1 LFILEDLRGSS
12 CAVTERALKITYPD
26 LPVARRRDEILEA
39 MRASQVVVVV
49 GETGSGK
56 TTQLPKMAVELARE
70 MGLEG
75 RIGCTQPRRLA
86 ATSVAR
92 RVAEELKVEVGK
104 EVGWQVRFTEVCSK
118 DTVVKFMTDGILLAE
133 TQGDFSLKQYDT
145 IIIDEAHERSLNID
159 FLLGYLKRL
168 VKKRRDLRVIISSA
182 TLDAGRFSE
191 FFENCPVVQVEGRT
205 FPVEDVFLPG
215 FEGERLRD
223 HVVRGVEY
231 VTDLDPDGDVLVFL
245 PGEREIRECADMIEG
260 QGFFNTEAVPVF
272 ARLSLA
278 EQERVFQA
286 SGRRRVFLA
295 TNVAETSLT
304 IPGVVSV
311 VDSGMAR
318 VSRFSPQRQVQSLQI
333 EMISQASARQRR
345 GRCGRVREGICV
357 KLYDEETLALAS
369 EFTDPE
375 IRRSALSG
383 VILRMLSLKLGDV
396 REFPFIDPPGPKAVN
411 EGWATLEEVGAV
423 PTNAQRRTSNAEG
436 PSVGVEG
443 GEKSAHSA
451 SKTEGRVGRGKKG
464 GDSALTEIGW
474 TLAKLPLDPR
484 LGRMLVE
491 SERRGVF
498 EEVLI
503 IVSGLSAMDIRERPQ
518 GKEDR
523 ADERQKEFLD
533 QKSDFG
539 VFLNLWNGIES
550 FRGENGKLKNSQ
562 LRKWCEGHFLSFRR
576 VREWLGIY
584 AELRRSFRKQGVKE
598 KAIATAADVYAE
610 VHKSVLTGI
619 PRQIGVWDKEKK
631 IYHSVGNRQ
640 FAVFPGSGLFKSK
653 RALWVL
659 GFELVETSRLW
670 ARKVAEIDPTWLEE
684 VVPHLCRSR
693 YHSPYWNE
701 QQGAV
706 YGTEDVI
713 LGGLTVVEGR
723 RVFFGRVNPKAA
735 FEVFVREALVEG
747 KMRRGNAV
755 SQNLAWVKEQIFA
768 GERKLR
774 RVGYLWNE
782 AAAYDFF
789 FERLPATTNTTNDFH
804 KLTETAAEAGKLMV
818 RFSDLIWEEGL
829 EDRLRLFPDMVE
841 HAGRKW
847 RVNYVSDLEADDDG
861 LTFEVGI
868 DELVRFPEYLLSW
881 GVPGILE
888 DRVELLI
895 RSLPKDWR
903 RECQPVAEKV
913 SGFLTEW
920 ENWEPQGRLEVALL
934 DYLREQVGRN
944 SLEGLEPERL
954 PIHLRPK
961 VRVRDEKGEVMA
973 FGEDVQLIKEKLA
986 AELRARREAAAN
998 EEWEMTGGEVWSF
1011 DEVPV
1016 EVDGIFPGLVD
1027 EGETVGMRA
1036 FLDREEAEESH
1047 RAGVARLFMLEH
1059 AEHGQYV
1066 RKNFPMQM
1074 AGRFLLPLLP
1084 EGTLQDLVFVAAEGG
1099 MAKVARDEEG
1109 FTEASKLGR
1118 GEWFA
1123 CAEKVAE
1130 AMEGM
1135 ADADG
1140 RVREWM
1146 EANRKDRHLGEV
1158 VRQFEEQR
1166 AWLLRGGFG
1175 WKSGYERM
1183 KRYQRYFF
1191 GMEERIHR
1199 LEAQPL
1205 LRDEEKQDQFL
1216 PLWEAWLIL
1225 WHERPEA
1232 ARLWEIGWMLE
1243 EWRLQLFAP
1252 GVPHVGKVSA
1262 KRIEKAL
1269 GI

>member
-1 LFILEDLRGSS
+1 MRGSES
-12 CAVTERALKITYPD
+12 RFTSSGLIISYPD
-26 LPVARRRDEILEA
+26 LPVARRRDEILDA

-70 MGLEG
+70 MGFEG

-92 RVAEELKVEVGK
+92 RVAEECKVEVGK

-118 DTVVKFMTDGILLAE
+118 ETVVKFMTDGILLAE
-133 TQGDFSLKQYDT
+133 TQGDREMRQYDT

-168 VKKRRDLRVIISSA
+168 VRRRKDLRVVISSA

-191 FFENCPVVQVEGRT
+191 FFGNCPVVEVEGRT

-215 FEGERLRD
+215 GEGESLRE

-231 VTDLDPDGDVLVFL
+231 VTDLDPEGDVLVFL
-245 PGEREIRECADMIEG
+245 PGEREIRECADLIEG

-278 EQERVFQA
+278 EQERVFHP

-304 IPGVVSV
+304 IPGIVSV

-318 VSRFSPQRQVQSLQI
+318 VSRFSPTRQVQSLQI

-357 KLYDEETLALAS
+357 KLYDEETFEMAS

-396 REFPFIDPPGPKAVN
+396 REFPFIDPPGPRAVN

-423 PTNAQRRTSNAEG
+423 ES
-436 PSVGVEG
+436 
-443 GEKSAHSA
+443 
-451 SKTEGRVGRGKKG
+451 EGRTPNSGRRKSNG
-464 GDSALTEIGW
+464 GGRFALTDTGW

-503 IVSGLSAMDIRERPQ
+503 IVSGLSAMDVRERPQ
-518 GKEDR
+518 GKEER
-523 ADERQKEFLD
+523 ADERQKEFID

-539 VFLNLWNGIES
+539 VFLNLWKGIQE
-550 FRGENGKLKNSQ
+550 FRGETGKLRSNQ
-562 LRKWCEGHFLSFRR
+562 LRRWCEKHFLSYRR
-576 VREWLGIY
+576 VREWLGIHS
-584 AELRRSFRKQGVKE
+584 ELRRSFRKTKSEGKVIE
-598 KAIATAADVYAE
+598 TAADVYAE

-619 PRQIGVWDKEKK
+619 PRQIGVWDKEKRV
-631 IYHSVGNRQ
+631 YHSVGNRQ

-670 ARKVAEIDPTWLEE
+670 ARKVAEIDPKWVEE
-684 VVPHLCRSR
+684 VVPHLCRSK

-706 YGTEDVI
+706 YGTEDVV

-747 KMRRGNAV
+747 KMRGNNAV
-755 SQNLAWVKEQIFA
+755 TQNLAWVKDTILGA
-768 GERKLR
+768 ERKLR

-782 AAAYDFF
+782 VAAYDFF
-789 FERLPATTNTTNDFH
+789 FERLPATINTTNDFY
-804 KLTETAAEAGKLMV
+804 KLTERAEEAGKLMV
-818 RFSDLIWEEGL
+818 RFADLVWEEGV
-829 EDRLRLFPDMVE
+829 EDRLRLFPDVVE

-847 RVNYVSDLEADDDG
+847 RVVYLSDLEAEDDG

-868 DELVRFPEYLLSW
+868 DELGRFPDYLPGW

-913 SGFLTEW
+913 SGFLAEW
-920 ENWEPQGRLEVALL
+920 ENWEPQESLEEALL
-934 DYLREQVGRN
+934 AYLREKVGRN
-944 SLEGLEPERL
+944 SLEGLEPDRL
-954 PIHLRPK
+954 PVHLRPK
-961 VRVRDEKGEVMA
+961 VRVRDEKDEVMA
-973 FGEDVQLIKEKLA
+973 FGEDVRAIKERLA
-986 AELRARREAAAN
+986 GEMRARREAAAN

-1011 DEVPV
+1011 GEVPI
-1016 EVDGIFPGLVD
+1016 EADGGVFPGLVD
-1027 EGETVGMRA
+1027 EGESVGMRA
-1036 FLDREEAEESH
+1036 YLEPEEAAESH
-1047 RAGVARLFMLEH
+1047 RAGVVRLFLLEH
-1059 AEHGQYV
+1059 AEHGQYL
-1066 RKNFPMQM
+1066 RKNFPLKM

-1084 EGTLQDLVFVAAEGG
+1084 KGTLEDFVRVSGEGG
-1099 MAKVARDEEG
+1099 MGSLARSEEE
-1109 FTEASKLGR
+1109 FTEASAMGR
-1118 GEWFA
+1118 GEWFGY
-1123 CAEKVAE
+1123 AE
-1130 AMEGM
+1130 AAAEAVEGM

-1146 EANRKDRHLGEV
+1146 ERNRQDRHLGEV
-1158 VRQFEEQR
+1158 VRQLEEQR
-1166 AWLLRGGFG
+1166 EWLLRPGFA
-1175 WKSGYERM
+1175 WKAGYERM
-1183 KRYQRYFF
+1183 KRYQRYFY
-1191 GMEERIHR
+1191 GMEERINR
-1199 LEAQPL
+1199 LETQPL
-1205 LRDEEKQDQFL
+1205 IRDEEKQDQFL
-1216 PLWEAWLIL
+1216 PLWDEWLIL
-1225 WHERPEA
+1225 WSERPEA
-1232 ARLWEIGWMLE
+1232 VRLWEIGWMLE

-1252 GVPHVGKVSA
+1252 GVPRVGKVSA

-1269 GI
+1269 EI

>member
-1 LFILEDLRGSS
+1 
-12 CAVTERALKITYPD
+12 
-26 LPVARRRDEILEA
+26 
-39 MRASQVVVVV
+39 MVVV

-56 TTQLPKMAVELARE
+56 TTQLPKMAVELASE
-70 MGLEG
+70 LGQKG

-92 RVAEELKVEVGK
+92 RVAEECKVEIGK

-118 DTVVKFMTDGILLAE
+118 ETKVKFMTDGILLAE
-133 TQGDFSLKQYDT
+133 TQGDREMRQYDT

-168 VKKRRDLRVIISSA
+168 VKRRKDLRVVISSA

-191 FFENCPVVQVEGRT
+191 FFGDCPVVQVEGRT

-215 FEGERLRD
+215 YDGESLRE

-245 PGEREIRECADMIEG
+245 PGEREIRECADLIEG

-278 EQERVFQA
+278 DQERVFQP

-304 IPGVVSV
+304 IPGIVSV

-318 VSRFSPQRQVQSLQI
+318 VSRFSPTRQVQSLQI

-357 KLYDEETLALAS
+357 KLYDEETLEMAS
-369 EFTDPE
+369 EYTDPE

-396 REFPFIDPPGPKAVN
+396 REFPFIDPPGPRAVN
-411 EGWATLEEVGAV
+411 EGWNTLEEVGAV
-423 PTNAQRRTSNAEG
+423 A
-436 PSVGVEG
+436 
-443 GEKSAHSA
+443 
-451 SKTEGRVGRGKKG
+451 KKNE
-464 GDSALTEIGW
+464 ARLTDTGW

-503 IVSGLSAMDIRERPQ
+503 IVSGLSAMDVRERPQ
-518 GKEDR
+518 GKEER

-539 VFLNLWNGIES
+539 VFLNLWKGIQD
-550 FRGENGKLKNSQ
+550 FRSETGKLKSNQ
-562 LRKWCEGHFLSFRR
+562 LRRWCEKHFLSYRR
-576 VREWLGIY
+576 VREWLGIHV
-584 AELRRSFRKQGVKE
+584 ELRRSFRKKGVKE
-598 KAIATAADVYAE
+598 KTIETAADVYAE

-619 PRQIGVWDKEKK
+619 PRQIGVWDKEKR

-670 ARKVAEIDPTWLEE
+670 ARKVAEIDPKWVEE
-684 VVPHLCRSR
+684 VVPHLCRSK

-706 YGTEDVI
+706 YGTEDVVM
-713 LGGLTVVEGR
+713 GGLTVVEGR
-723 RVFFGRVNPKAA
+723 RVFFGRVNPKMA
-735 FEVFVREALVEG
+735 FEVFVREALVDG
-747 KMRRGNAV
+747 KMRGNNLV
-755 SQNLAWVKEQIFA
+755 TQNLAWVKETIWGA
-768 GERKLR
+768 ERKLR

-782 AAAYDFF
+782 TAAYDFF
-789 FERLPATTNTTNDFH
+789 FERLPATTNTTKQFY
-804 KLTETAAEAGKLMV
+804 KLTENPEEAGKLMV
-818 RFSDLIWEEGL
+818 RFSDLIWEEGV
-829 EDRLRLFPDMVE
+829 EDRLRLFPDVVE

-868 DELVRFPEYLLSW
+868 DELGRFPDYLPGW

-913 SGFLTEW
+913 RGFLEEW
-920 ENWEPQGRLEVALL
+920 ENWEPQGTLEEALL
-934 DYLREQVGRN
+934 EYLREKVGRN
-944 SLEGLEPERL
+944 SLDGLEPDRL
-954 PIHLRPK
+954 PPHLRPK
-961 VRVRDEKGEVMA
+961 LRVRNEKDEVMA
-973 FGEDVQLIKEKLA
+973 FGEDVRAIKEKLA
-986 AELRARREAAAN
+986 GELRARREAAAN

-1011 DEVPV
+1011 GEVPA
-1016 EVDGIFPGLVD
+1016 EADGNVFPGLVD

-1036 FLDREEAEESH
+1036 YLEREEAAESH
-1047 RAGVARLFMLEH
+1047 RAGVVRLFLLEH

-1066 RKNFPMQM
+1066 RKNFPLKM
-1074 AGRFLLPLLP
+1074 AGRFMLPLLP
-1084 EGTLQDLVFVAAEGG
+1084 DGTIEDLLRVSAEGG
-1099 MAKVARDEEG
+1099 MGTIARSEEEFG
-1109 FTEASKLGR
+1109 EASALGR

-1130 AMEGM
+1130 AVEGM

-1146 EANRKDRHLGEV
+1146 EANRQHRHLGEV
-1158 VRQFEEQR
+1158 VSQLEEQR
-1166 AWLLRGGFG
+1166 EWLLKPGFG
-1175 WKSGYERM
+1175 WKAGYDRM
-1183 KRYQRYFF
+1183 QRYQRYFY
-1191 GMEERIHR
+1191 GMEERINR
-1199 LEAQPL
+1199 IETQPL
-1205 LRDEEKQDQFL
+1205 IRDEEKQDQFL
-1216 PLWEAWLIL
+1216 PLWDEWLIL

-1232 ARLWEIGWMLE
+1232 VRTWEIGWMLE

-1269 GI
+1269 EI